1 MAEAK
6 SSVMKEM
13 RQLSLVPLKKA
24 TFRIPADLH
33 RQLKVLAAQQ
43 DREMTDLI
51 VEAIRRYLES

>member
-1 MAEAK
+1 
-6 SSVMKEM
+6 MKEM